1 MTEATRQEEPVALL
15 ETEQPT
21 DASSPRILS
30 LPGEKL
36 YDFFKRG
43 FDILLSFL
51 ASIVLLLPIGI
62 TALLIVW
69 KDPGNPFYFHKRV
82 GKNGKTIYLAK
93 LRTMRKGADDLE
105 TMLTPEQ
112 LAEYRREYKLEDDP
126 RLIGYKKP
134 GDGKTCFGARL
145 RQWSLDETPQ
155 IIWNVLIKGDMSIVG
170 PRPILRSEL
179 EENYTPEEQALLLS
193 VKPGLTG
200 YWQAYARNEA
210 KYANGKRQHM
220 ELKYVHS
227 RSLWLD
233 LKILFATV
241 KAVVKRNGI

>member
-1 MTEATRQEEPVALL
+1 MERAAVKT
-15 ETEQPT
+15 
-21 DASSPRILS
+21 SP
-30 LPGEKL
+30 PL
-36 YDFFKRG
+36 YADRKIAYSFVKRTM
-43 FDILLSFL
+43 DIVLSFL

-220 ELKYVHS
+220 ELKYIHS